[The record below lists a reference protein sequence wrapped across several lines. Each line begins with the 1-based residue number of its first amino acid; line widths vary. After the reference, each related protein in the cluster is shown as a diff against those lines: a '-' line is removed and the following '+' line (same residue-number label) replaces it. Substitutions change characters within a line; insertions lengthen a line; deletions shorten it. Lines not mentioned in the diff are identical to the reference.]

1 MFNEY
6 STPTANT
13 NPLTITAA
21 ADGNLWF
28 IEGGTN
34 TIGRSTTS
42 GQITEY
48 AVPSAFAYALG
59 ITAGPDGNV
68 WFAETNTE
76 KLGKLV
82 P

>member
-1 MFNEY
+1 
-6 STPTANT
+6 
-13 NPLTITAA
+13 
-21 ADGNLWF
+21 
-28 IEGGTN
+28 
-34 TIGRSTTS
+34 
-42 GQITEY
+42 
-48 AVPSAFAYALG
+48 VPSAFAYALG